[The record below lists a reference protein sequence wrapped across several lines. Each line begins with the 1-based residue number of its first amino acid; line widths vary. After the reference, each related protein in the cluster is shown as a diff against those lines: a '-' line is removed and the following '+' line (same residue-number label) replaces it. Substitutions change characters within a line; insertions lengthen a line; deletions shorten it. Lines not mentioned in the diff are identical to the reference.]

1 MSGGGRPSQPHSE
14 DDLLEQWDF
23 LDAMVDRQAASLRAG
38 IQDSEEV
45 DQAPPPAADPA
56 VQRRVAE
63 LEAQLAMIQEAV
75 EKAERERDAAAAQVS
90 AISGENAELRRRL
103 AAAGPE
109 GEEVLTAE
117 QAEILRTHA
126 DDVEALARR
135 LRAEIESQRAAFRV
149 LEEQDAAMRA
159 AYDRQVESLR
169 AAHAEILA
177 LQRQLQDARRAMGAR
192 RHRWGRGGDQ
202 GRSGDH

>member
-45 DQAPPPAADPA
+45 DHAPPPAADPA
-56 VQRRVAE
+56 VQLRVAE

-75 EKAERERDAAAAQVS
+75 EKAERERDAAIAQVS
-90 AISGENAELRRRL
+90 AISGENEDLRRRL
-103 AAAGPE
+103 ATARPE

-117 QAEILRTHA
+117 QAEVLRTHA

-135 LRAEIESQRAAFRV
+135 LRAEIESQRTAFRDRV
-149 LEEQDAAMRA
+149 RLLEEQDAAMRA
-159 AYDRQVESLR
+159 AYDRQVEALR

-177 LQRQLQDARRAMGAR
+177 LQRQLQDARQAMGAR

-202 GRSGDH
+202 GR